1 MLGLVL
7 VVIIAAV
14 VLAVRRVAEVTGPP
28 PVVASPSAP
37 PTSSASSA
45 PSRSLSVEP
54 TEIPPPPSGTAPSTP
69 PSTPPSTM
77 APSTAPPPAGALA
90 SDAVLGYLRALAA
103 GNADAALRYAA
114 RPVNR
119 EATLSNAVLA
129 ESRRR
134 APVTGIQ
141 VAAVADPGATQVQA
155 SYRLGSTPVN
165 GVFEVVKVNGG
176 WRLRNVVNEFNLGLV
191 RQQTIPMKINGA
203 TVTNDRVQVLPGSY
217 AFSTGTRYL
226 SYGGRNVLLVRSPDD
241 LVNVYGLRGGLTS
254 SGRQK
259 VKAVARNSFNACLR
273 SEVAKPKNCPF
284 RWDNSTY
291 RYINGSLNWR
301 RVGGDPFRKARI
313 SYSDVGGAVVSIS
326 FKVRISGD
334 CRFDGQRGTCSGRVT
349 GTGVGNL
356 RLTRSPLKVDWLL

>member
-14 VLAVRRVAEVTGPP
+14 VLAVRRATNVTGPP

-45 PSRSLSVEP
+45 TSPSLTVEP
-54 TEIPPPPSGTAPSTP
+54 TVVAPPPSATT
-69 PSTPPSTM
+69 
-77 APSTAPPPAGALA
+77 APSTAPPPAGTLA

-103 GNADAALRYAA
+103 GNADAALRYSAQ
-114 RPVNR
+114 PVNR

-134 APVTGIQ
+134 APVTGIR
-141 VAAVADPGATQVQA
+141 VTSVADPDATQVQA

-165 GVFEVVKVNGG
+165 GVFEVVKISGG
-176 WRLRNVVNEFNLGLV
+176 WKLRTVVNEFNVGLV
-191 RQQTIPMKINGA
+191 RQKSIPMKINGV
-203 TVTNDRVQVLPGSY
+203 TVTSDRVRVLPGSY

-226 SYGGRNVLLVRSPDD
+226 SYGSRNVLLVRSPDD

-259 VKAVARNSFNACLR
+259 VKDVARQSFRACLR
-273 SEVAKPKNCPF
+273 SDVAKPRNCPF
-284 RWDNSTY
+284 RWDNATY
-291 RYINGSLNWR
+291 RYVNGSVNWR
-301 RVGGDPFRKARI
+301 RLGGDPFRKARI
-313 SYSDVGGAVVSIS
+313 SYNDVGGAVVSMN
-326 FKVRISGD
+326 FRVRISGD
-334 CRFDGQRGTCSGRVT
+334 CRFNGQRGTCRGTVT
-349 GTGVGNL
+349 GTGVGRL
-356 RLTRSPLKVDWLL
+356 RLTRSPLKLDWLL

>member
-14 VLAVRRVAEVTGPP
+14 VLAVRRVTEVTGPP

-45 PSRSLSVEP
+45 PSPAVEP
-54 TEIPPPPSGTAPSTP
+54 TVIAPPPSGTT
-69 PSTPPSTM
+69 

-90 SDAVLGYLRALAA
+90 SDAVLGYLQALAA

-114 RPVNR
+114 RPVTR

-134 APVTGIQ
+134 APVTGIR
-141 VAAVADPGATQVQA
+141 VTAVADPDATQVQA

-165 GVFEVVKVNGG
+165 GVFGVVKISGG
-176 WRLRNVVNEFNLGLV
+176 WKLREVVNEFDLGLV
-191 RQQTIPMKINGA
+191 RQKTIPMKINGA
-203 TVTNDRVQVLPGSY
+203 TVTSDRVRVLPGSY

-259 VKAVARNSFNACLR
+259 VKAVAKMSYRACLR
-273 SEVAKPKNCPF
+273 SRVPRPRNCPF
-284 RWDNSTY
+284 RWNNSTY
-291 RYINGSLNWR
+291 RFINGAVNWR
-301 RVGGDPFRKARI
+301 QVGGDPFRKARI
-313 SYSDVGGAVVSIS
+313 SYSDVGGAVVSI
-326 FKVRISGD
+326 KLNVRISGD
-334 CRFDGQRGTCSGRVT
+334 CRFDGQRGTCRGTVT
-349 GTGVGNL
+349 GTGVGQL
-356 RLTRSPLKVDWLL
+356 RLTRSPLKFDWLL